1 MSADLDGGGRGG
13 APAGA
18 GGGGG
23 GRPGVRRWP
32 VLPTI
37 QGMLPT
43 PRTAVALRGGLPG
56 TGETGG
62 VDAPVVAATGRGL
75 VADQIIALAEAS
87 GVPVERDPAL
97 VSLLSGLQV
106 GEAIPPELYQA
117 VAELLVFLYDLDLHA
132 LE

>member
-1 MSADLDGGGRGG
+1 
-13 APAGA
+13 
-18 GGGGG
+18 
-23 GRPGVRRWP
+23 
-32 VLPTI
+32 
-37 QGMLPT
+37 
-43 PRTAVALRGGLPG
+43 
-56 TGETGG
+56 
-62 VDAPVVAATGRGL
+62 VAATGRGL